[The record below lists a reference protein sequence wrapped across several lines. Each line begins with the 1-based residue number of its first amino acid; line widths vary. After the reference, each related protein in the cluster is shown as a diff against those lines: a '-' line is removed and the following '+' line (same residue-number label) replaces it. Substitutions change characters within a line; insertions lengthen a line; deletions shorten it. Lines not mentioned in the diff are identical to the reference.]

1 MLNLIEDKESKMTA
15 TPVQLFNNLNNDDL
29 LAIVDAGELKNF
41 CNVLTL
47 DLLTRDNEED
57 TTYKA

>member
-1 MLNLIEDKESKMTA
+1 MLNLMEGKESKMTA

-29 LAIVDAGELKNF
+29 LAIADAGELKNF